1 MPRRVPTREGPTLL
15 RRSLSESSREG
26 MARFGG
32 RALRTFVL
40 CGAMMIAGACFMV
53 GRLAWEDAGNAE
65 MPSFGRVAEAEP
77 ETAQADAPADRLV
90 QRYIDQYGDLRC
102 PDFDT
107 QQQAQA
113 VFELDQI
120 IFGDALD
127 SDINGI
133 ACDENTFFDEKSTN
147 RDSKDEVFKRS
158 SKSTLLKAGGP
169 EAGPVPLMPAGG
181 CPEEFPAERDGAC
194 YARP

>member
-1 MPRRVPTREGPTLL
+1 MLI
-15 RRSLSESSREG
+15 
-26 MARFGG
+26 
-32 RALRTFVL
+32 L
-40 CGAMMIAGACFMV
+40 CGALLMSGTCFLV
-53 GRLAWEDAGNAE
+53 GRLAWEDARKAE
-65 MPSFGRVAEAEP
+65 MLSFGRVAEAEA
-77 ETAQADAPADRLV
+77 ETAQADAPADQLV

-102 PDFDT
+102 SDFDA

-133 ACDENTFFDEKSTN
+133 ACDEDTFFEGKSAN
-147 RDSKDEVFKRS
+147 RDSKDDIFKVRS

-194 YARP
+194 YARL